1 MSRKQSH
8 KERISMSFINFILL
22 FLFLCIICSTTIIGS
37 TKGEMNPYIASIIT
51 LFSFL
56 GILILALEAK
66 EHDNESRK
74 QLANKLVKEENTAN
88 NQHYHRFSRE
98 KDGYVTFDSNGY
110 IVEAKGFGSLMWSTS
125 MNIDKD
131 LIGKHVD
138 ELAEM
143 LKEYGANPKV
153 YSNFEKQV
161 HIKLLKEIRK
171 C

>member
-8 KERISMSFINFILL
+8 TVRTSMSFRNFISL
-22 FLFLCIICSTTIIGS
+22 FLVLCIICSITIIGS
-37 TKGEMNPYIASIIT
+37 TKGEINPYMASIIA

-66 EHDNESRK
+66 KHDDESRK
-74 QLANKLVKEENTAN
+74 QLVNKFVKEGNTAN
-88 NQHYHRFSRE
+88 NRHYRFSRE
-98 KDGYVTFDSNGY
+98 KDGYVIFDSNGY
-110 IVEAKGFGSLMWSTS
+110 IVEAKGFGSLMWSTC

-143 LKEYGANPKV
+143 LKEYGANREV
-153 YSNFEKQV
+153 YSNFEIQV
-161 HIKLLKEIRK
+161 HIELLKEMLK
-171 C
+171 N

>member
-8 KERISMSFINFILL
+8 TVRTSMSFRNFISL

-37 TKGEMNPYIASIIT
+37 TKGEMNPYIASIIA

-66 EHDNESRK
+66 EHDDESRK
-74 QLANKLVKEENTAN
+74 QLVNKFVKEGNTAN
-88 NQHYHRFSRE
+88 NQHYRFSRE
-98 KDGYVTFDSNGY
+98 KDGYVIFDSNGY
-110 IVEAKGFGSLMWSTS
+110 IVEAKGFGSLMWSPS

-143 LKEYGANPKV
+143 LKEYGANREV
-153 YSNFEKQV
+153 YSNFEMQV
-161 HIKLLKEIRK
+161 HIELLKEMLK
-171 C
+171 N